1 MTSGFLNP
9 SQSDFVIFKQNP
21 IKLWYT
27 ARRHSGLWAGF
38 SIVCSFSRSLCHSCN
53 ECINLPAI
61 LPISDGKNCKHIE
74 TSTARDWAYGCA
86 SFYSWLTRK
95 RLLAFYIDCRN
106 KGPIVP
112 CLMVWIFVCIPSG
125 GEEVQ
130 PHECAKKVMS
140 DDPGIVNLAIGL
152 VNSVLG
158 KLSFWGNSNYR
169 TVINLFIKKIFRVS
183 LNGSWASTCQL
194 QLPQMASFPLCEL
207 NWVFPRILPGL

>member
-106 KGPIVP
+106 KDPIVP

-130 PHECAKKVMS
+130 PHKCAKKVMS

-169 TVINLFIKKIFRVS
+169 TVINLFIKKDFS
-183 LNGSWASTCQL
+183 G
-194 QLPQMASFPLCEL
+194 
-207 NWVFPRILPGL
+207 

>member
-9 SQSDFVIFKQNP
+9 SQIDFVIFKQNP

-27 ARRHSGLWAGF
+27 ARSHSGIWAGF
-38 SIVCSFSRSLCHSCN
+38 SIVCSFSRSLCVSCC
-53 ECINLPAI
+53 ERINLPAI

-86 SFYSWLTRK
+86 SFYSWLTGK
-95 RLLAFYIDCRN
+95 RLLAYIDCRN
-106 KGPIVP
+106 KGPTVP

-140 DDPGIVNLAIGL
+140 DSPGIVEL
-152 VNSVLG
+152 
-158 KLSFWGNSNYR
+158 LS
-169 TVINLFIKKIFRVS
+169 
-183 LNGSWASTCQL
+183 GSWILCWAS
-194 QLPQMASFPLCEL
+194 
-207 NWVFPRILPGL
+207 